1 MAYKIGRTV
10 LGIVGTNCYFVYNE
24 EGKTVVFDPGDDGN
38 GIYDKLT
45 AKGFSVV
52 GIVLTHGHFDHIMG
66 VDALKE
72 KAGCRVYA
80 PLPEKEL
87 LEDPMMNC
95 TSDIG
100 RRVTVKADVFLSDGE
115 TVDIDGIRF
124 KVILT
129 PGHTAGSA
137 CFYFEEE
144 KFLIAGDTLF
154 AGSVGRTDLPTGN
167 MGELV
172 ASIKQKLTV
181 LPDDVTVYPG
191 HGEETTIGEEKR
203 YNPFI

>member
-1 MAYKIGRTV
+1 MANKIGRTV

-24 EGKTVVFDPGDDGN
+24 NNKAVVFDPGDDGN
-38 GIYDKLT
+38 GIYKKLS
-45 AKGFSVV
+45 AKGFSIAA
-52 GIVLTHGHFDHIMG
+52 IVLTHGHFDHILG
-66 VDALKE
+66 VDALRE
-72 KAGCRVYA
+72 KAGCKVYA

-87 LEDPMMNC
+87 LEDPRMNC

-100 RRVTVKADVFLSDGE
+100 RRVTVKADVFLNDE
-115 TVDIDGIRF
+115 ELVDIEGIRF
-124 KVILT
+124 KVLFT

-137 CFYFEEE
+137 CFYFEDE
-144 KFLIAGDTLF
+144 KFVIAGDTLF

-172 ASIKQKLTV
+172 NSIKKKLMV
-181 LPDDVTVYPG
+181 LPDDVVVYPG
-191 HGEETTIGEEKR
+191 HGEETTIGDEKK